1 MKNHIKNQFTNLKM
15 QLNVHTKNP
24 NTIKHQETE
33 RKNGKNTIKNVINSL
48 VFSINAHYI

>member
-48 VFSINAHYI
+48 FFSINAHYI